1 MPKGVSSPS
10 RRNLKKAER
19 REQLLGAALKAFTK
33 GGYHGTH
40 VEHVVKEAGVARGT
54 FYMHFESKH
63 DVFEALV
70 DRTLDV
76 FLETRPE
83 GESVNVENVQD
94 AERMLRES
102 YAVVL
107 NTFHKHRRLT
117 RLLFDEAV
125 GLEKGY
131 RKKLEQH
138 YRVWHGRVAETLD
151 MLVERGV
158 ARRTLDVEITS
169 EMVIGMVER
178 VARRYLFQ
186 SRKPDV
192 DRLVEALV
200 SFELGGLEFTK

>member
-1 MPKGVSSPS
+1 M
-10 RRNLKKAER
+10 
-19 REQLLGAALKAFTK
+19 QAALKAFTK

-54 FYMHFESKH
+54 FYMHFDSKH
-63 DVFEALV
+63 DVFDALV

-76 FLETRPE
+76 FLAVRPE
-83 GESVNVENVQD
+83 GDSVNVKSVAD

-102 YAVVL
+102 YRVVL
-107 NTFHKHRRLT
+107 TTFHKHRQLT

-125 GLEKGY
+125 GLEKGF
-131 RKKLEQH
+131 RKKLEGH
-138 YRVWHGRVAETLD
+138 YRIWHQRVAETLD

-178 VARRYLFQ
+178 IARRYLFQ
-186 SRKPDV
+186 SRKPDI
-192 DRLVEALV
+192 DRLVDALV
-200 SFELGGLEFTK
+200 TFELGGLEPA